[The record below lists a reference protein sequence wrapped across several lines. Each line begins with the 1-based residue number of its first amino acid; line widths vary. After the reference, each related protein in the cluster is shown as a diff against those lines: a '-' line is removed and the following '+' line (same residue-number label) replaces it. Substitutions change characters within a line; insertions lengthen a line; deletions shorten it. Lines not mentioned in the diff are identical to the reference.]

1 MVRVQI
7 LTSAHDFI
15 MKKCSKCRE
24 DKELSEFHKNK
35 SREDGL
41 SHRCKHCAREAV
53 RKHYIKN
60 RERVLEYKKI
70 YFKENIDKIRERKRR
85 YRENNADKVRE
96 KGRLYR
102 KNNSD
107 KINKQKKEYMA
118 SNTETVKKVKLAN
131 RIRAR
136 IYKSL
141 KMNRKCASSM
151 ELLGCDIDFLK
162 KHLKS
167 MFKDGMTWDNH
178 GYDGWHIDHII
189 PCASFDLSDPEEQK
203 KCFHYTN
210 LQPLWAHENFSKNA
224 KLDWEN

>member
-1 MVRVQI
+1 
-7 LTSAHDFI
+7 
-15 MKKCSKCRE
+15 MKKCSTCKE

-41 SHRCKHCAREAV
+41 SHRCKHCARESV

-162 KHLKS
+162 KHLES

-178 GYDGWHIDHII
+178 GCDGWHIDHII